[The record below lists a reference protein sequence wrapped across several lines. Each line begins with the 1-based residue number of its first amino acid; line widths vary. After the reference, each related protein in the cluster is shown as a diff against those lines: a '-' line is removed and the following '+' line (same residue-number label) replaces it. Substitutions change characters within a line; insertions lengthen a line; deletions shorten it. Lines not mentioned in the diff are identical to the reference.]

1 MKRLKKIST
10 IIISIV
16 ILNGCGGN
24 SKKSDD
30 SLYFDNMSNGA
41 ITKKI
46 LEEKG
51 LYSFQLFNSYRLE
64 LSISNIKLDKNRLIN
79 SDTYYYFNGS
89 KFIKDN
95 QNGMLQPSNNLT
107 FTEYKL
113 TDNGWKI
120 STTNYPQNDN
130 NITFNENG
138 YFSKDS
144 NGTILSLKKLKG
156 VSIKSQVDNSFANIL
171 DEDLNVKDYILEDSI
186 FSKDAVAITI
196 KTEQLRDSNITVTNK
211 LCYMNGGEMDCQ
223 EDLGTK
229 FYNAD
234 MMSDY
239 PSSSSSSGYSSS
251 SSSEIVPIP
260 NNKIAPIADDNSISF
275 TSIDEFL
282 LYFKKGGEHF
292 LENNRY
298 SIQFDENQTIYYF
311 DEVNNRV
318 QKPLTGKLEK
328 FTLYGVTFYE
338 MQTPKEYKDI
348 FPQNNE
354 NYSQG
359 ESSIILIDDFYGKV
373 GRGTWRKSN
382 SWFIEKRYNNS
393 AINDIKK
400 AIEKFMISGGG
411 DTIE

>member
-10 IIISIV
+10 IIISII

-24 SKKSDD
+24 SKNSDN
-30 SLYFDNMSNGA
+30 SLYFDNNMSNGT

-79 SDTYYYFNGS
+79 SNTYYYFNGS

-95 QNGMLQPSNNLT
+95 QNSMPQPSNNLT
-107 FTEYKL
+107 VTEYKL
-113 TDNGWKI
+113 TDNGWKV
-120 STTNYPQNDN
+120 STVNYSQNDN

-144 NGTILSLKKLKG
+144 NSTILSIKKLKG
-156 VSIKSQVDNSFANIL
+156 VSIKSQLDNSFADFS
-171 DEDLNVKDYILEDSI
+171 DENLNVKDYILEDSI
-186 FSKDAVAITI
+186 FSKDTIAITT
-196 KTEQLRDSNITVTNK
+196 KTEQLMDSNITVIDK
-211 LCYMNGGEMDCQ
+211 VCYMNGGEMDCQ

-234 MMSDY
+234 IIPDY
-239 PSSSSSSGYSSS
+239 PSSSP
-251 SSSEIVPIP
+251 EIVPIQ
-260 NNKIAPIADDNSISF
+260 NNKIALEADDNSISF

-298 SIQFDENQTIYYF
+298 SIQFDENKTIYYF

-382 SWFIEKRYNNS
+382 SWFIEKKYNNS

-400 AIEKFMISGGG
+400 AIEKFMISGSG